1 VLDLFARIC
10 DDAREVLAANDDW
23 GLSGQRE
30 TQYAV
35 DLSIDAV
42 CVGRLLAAGHSVLS
56 EESGVHHPPGSGPQ
70 GSAGLVVVDP
80 LDGSTNASLGLPWCA
95 TALCLVVE
103 GLPEVAMVTNLVT
116 GDRFDAIRGF
126 GARRNEVP
134 IQVGSGVGLDQAIV
148 GVNGVPRD
156 HLGWRQ
162 FRAMGS
168 TALDIALVAAGG
180 FDGYVD
186 FDDDAIAVWDYLA
199 AVVILEEA
207 GGVAADALGR
217 DLFTY
222 EMTHRRAPVAA
233 TSAALLDELL
243 AMRRRS

>member
-1 VLDLFARIC
+1 
-10 DDAREVLAANDDW
+10 
-23 GLSGQRE
+23 
-30 TQYAV
+30 
-35 DLSIDAV
+35 
-42 CVGRLLAAGHSVLS
+42 
-56 EESGVHHPPGSGPQ
+56 
-70 GSAGLVVVDP
+70 
-80 LDGSTNASLGLPWCA
+80 
-95 TALCLVVE
+95 
-103 GLPEVAMVTNLVT
+103 
-116 GDRFDAIRGF
+116 
-126 GARRNEVP
+126 
-134 IQVGSGVGLDQAIV
+134 
-148 GVNGVPRD
+148 
-156 HLGWRQ
+156 
-162 FRAMGS
+162 MGS